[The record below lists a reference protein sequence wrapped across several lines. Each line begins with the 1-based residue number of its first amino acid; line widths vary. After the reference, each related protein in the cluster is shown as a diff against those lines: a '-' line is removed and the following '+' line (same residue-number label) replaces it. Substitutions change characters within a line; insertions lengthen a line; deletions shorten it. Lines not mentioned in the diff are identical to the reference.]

1 MSKLAFVARYAQN
14 DSEAIYRIGRPAWAA
29 DIVMTS
35 ADHTL
40 QNLFEQLGLQ
50 SSPQAIDEFIA
61 RHRVSA
67 YRDLAEAS
75 FWTPAQAEFIRECW
89 QEDSDWAGV
98 VDQLDARLR
107 A

>member
-1 MSKLAFVARYAQN
+1 MRRMMAKPTIAPDVSFNIDTL
-14 DSEAIYRIGRPAWAA
+14 
-29 DIVMTS
+29 MTS

-40 QNLFEQLGLQ
+40 ENLFEQLGLQ

-61 RHRVSA
+61 HHRLND
-67 YRDLAEAS
+67 YRTLADAA

-89 QEDSDWAGV
+89 QADSDWAGV

>member
-1 MSKLAFVARYAQN
+1 
-14 DSEAIYRIGRPAWAA
+14 
-29 DIVMTS
+29 MTN

-40 QNLFEQLGLQ
+40 ENLFEQLGLP
-50 SSPQAIDEFIA
+50 SSAQAIDEFIA

-67 YRDLAEAS
+67 YGNLADAG

-89 QEDSDWAGV
+89 QEDSDWTGV